1 MEKIEPKFSAKE
13 TCEKFLYTYKDIFKI
28 QLVEL
33 FPNIKVREI
42 MCIDSKSAK
51 EIQKQL
57 YGTKIWNIQSLHLS
71 LFLSMFQEIVNH
83 Q

>member
-1 MEKIEPKFSAKE
+1 MSWYILALVTLLETNKPDIKINMSVKFSAKE

-57 YGTKIWNIQSLHLS
+57 YGTKI
-71 LFLSMFQEIVNH
+71 
-83 Q
+83 